1 MQRDIDRPTLEFRAP
16 HHEGSGRTEPCK
28 NVPRCIVPIWEMS
41 TILDDLVD
49 LWVRGAAE
57 AAFVDDGNLGDLG
70 GLLALHS
77 GRIPSSPAA
86 VFDDHDLVEA
96 THAPLPV
103 LAREAAQFA

>member
-1 MQRDIDRPTLEFRAP
+1 
-16 HHEGSGRTEPCK
+16 
-28 NVPRCIVPIWEMS
+28 MS

-103 LAREAAQFA
+103 PRARRRNSHSRDGPAKA